1 MKSFAGDT
9 VDFEYTYK
17 FAYEFLY
24 EKLVPT
30 MIANGWAMPDEFDIF
45 EKNMIDTNRKDSY
58 IYDYIFK
65 YLNTIF
71 KHKYPDI
78 KLLEKRKNYLNISQK
93 EFWDKKFL
101 NNVLKHWNYQFN
113 INVDL
118 NEL

>member
-1 MKSFAGDT
+1 MAFLDWYTMVFSFAS
-9 VDFEYTYK
+9 
-17 FAYEFLY
+17 LISH

-30 MIANGWAMPDEFDIF
+30 MIANGWTMPDEFDNL

-78 KLLEKRKNYLNISQK
+78 KLLEKRKNYLNTSQK